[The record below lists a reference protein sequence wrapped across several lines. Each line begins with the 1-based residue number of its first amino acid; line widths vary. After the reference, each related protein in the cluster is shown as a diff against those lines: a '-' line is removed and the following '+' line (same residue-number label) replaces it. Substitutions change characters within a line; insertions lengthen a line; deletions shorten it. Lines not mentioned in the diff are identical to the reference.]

1 VRTKLTQG
9 IVVFALVAAAFGGGY
24 TLGHRKMFRWGI
36 EYLTAET
43 RGNLSQRVE
52 TLARLR
58 TGDEAGAIDLLERAV
73 DAAAETLPQGLPF
86 SELSAATQ
94 AALSV
99 AKVYRAA
106 YPPKEP
112 SEDLA
117 AVLAMTPLPDVEY
130 CSPALRKLLED
141 ARANGRKL
149 Q

>member
-1 VRTKLTQG
+1 MSE
-9 IVVFALVAAAFGGGY
+9 F
-24 TLGHRKMFRWGI
+24 LG
-36 EYLTAET
+36 AEV
-43 RGNLSQRVE
+43 RGNLHQRVE

-73 DAAAETLPQGLPF
+73 DTAAESLPQGQPF

-99 AKVYRAA
+99 AKVYREA
-106 YPPKEP
+106 YPPTKP
-112 SEDLA
+112 SEDLV

-130 CSPALRKLLED
+130 CSPALRTLLED
-141 ARANGRKL
+141 ARANRTKL

>member
-1 VRTKLTQG
+1 MRAKLIQG
-9 IVVFALVAAAFGGGY
+9 TVVVVLVAVAFGGGY
-24 TLGHRKMFRWGI
+24 ALGQRDGLGWMSEFLG
-36 EYLTAET
+36 AEV
-43 RGNLSQRVE
+43 RGNLHQRVE

-73 DAAAETLPQGLPF
+73 DTAAETLPQGQSF

-99 AKVYRAA
+99 AKVYREAF
-106 YPPKEP
+106 PPTKP
-112 SEDLA
+112 SEDLV

-130 CSPALRKLLED
+130 CSPALRTLLED
-141 ARANGRKL
+141 ARANRTKL

>member
-1 VRTKLTQG
+1 MSE
-9 IVVFALVAAAFGGGY
+9 F
-24 TLGHRKMFRWGI
+24 LGT
-36 EYLTAET
+36 EV
-43 RGNLSQRVE
+43 RGNLHQRVE

-73 DAAAETLPQGLPF
+73 DTAAETLPQGQPF
-86 SELSAATQ
+86 SELSTRTQ

-99 AKVYRAA
+99 AKVYREA
-106 YPPKEP
+106 YPPTKP

-141 ARANGRKL
+141 ARANRTKL
-149 Q
+149 P